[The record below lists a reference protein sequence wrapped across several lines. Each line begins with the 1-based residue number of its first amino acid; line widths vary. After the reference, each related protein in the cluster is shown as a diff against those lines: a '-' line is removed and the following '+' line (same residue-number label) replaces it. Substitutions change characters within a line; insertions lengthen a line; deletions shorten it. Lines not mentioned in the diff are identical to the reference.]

1 MLYKKGH
8 GKDLSFLFINECDG
22 LWCSVSMTK
31 NKKGP
36 KRSKRTKKGPKRTKK
51 GHFHENNIN
60 IFFPFII

>member
-1 MLYKKGH
+1 
-8 GKDLSFLFINECDG
+8 
-22 LWCSVSMTK
+22 MTK

-36 KRSKRTKKGPKRTKK
+36 KRPKRTKKGPKRAKK